1 MSRSVVLGVLVLLLL
16 GPATASWA
24 EIYRW
29 IDERGVANYADGLFS
44 VPQEYR
50 SSAVPVGLSSA
61 PTAPAAAPAAAGPRG
76 PGAAGGAT
84 GTGDAQ
90 IKFTPGKAVIVEV
103 LLNGSTTTKLILDT
117 GADLSVINPRALVAA
132 GVSLRE
138 GQRTEM
144 RGATGTASVQTVQV
158 DSVVVGTAK
167 VSKLSVISH
176 DIEQDGVD
184 GLLGRNFLDQ
194 FKVSIDNQAGVVTL
208 SPK

>member
-1 MSRSVVLGVLVLLLL
+1 MVLVVAVLLLL

-29 IDERGVANYADGLFS
+29 IDERGVANYAEGLES
-44 VPQEYR
+44 VPQQYR
-50 SSAVPVGLSSA
+50 SSAVPVGLSNA
-61 PTAPAAAPAAAGPRG
+61 PAAPAAAPVAAGPGG
-76 PGAAGGAT
+76 PGAAGKAT
-84 GTGDAQ
+84 GSGGAQ
-90 IKFTPGKAVIVEV
+90 VKFTPGKAVIVEV

-132 GVSLRE
+132 GVSLTE
-138 GQRTEM
+138 GRRAEM

-158 DSVVVGTAK
+158 DSVAVGTAK
-167 VSKLSVISH
+167 VSKLPVISH

-194 FKVSIDNQAGVVTL
+194 FKVSIDNEAGIVTL